1 MPAIYYYAVHYNG
14 FIHIYN
20 TICDVDAI
28 TLDFTVI
35 SNKSITEKKAGCW
48 QELMWVLLCLQL
60 LSNLLNG
67 CENWC
72 TVRSAFVHYYR

>member
-35 SNKSITEKKAGCW
+35 SNKSITEKKAGC
-48 QELMWVLLCLQL
+48 
-60 LSNLLNG
+60 
-67 CENWC
+67 
-72 TVRSAFVHYYR
+72 